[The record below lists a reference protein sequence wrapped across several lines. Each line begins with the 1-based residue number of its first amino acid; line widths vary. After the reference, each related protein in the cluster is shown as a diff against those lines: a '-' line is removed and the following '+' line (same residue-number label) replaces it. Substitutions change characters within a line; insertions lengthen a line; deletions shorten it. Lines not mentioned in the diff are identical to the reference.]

1 MFKNNSLK
9 IFAGEVISNNA
20 PLYVQS
26 ECMLYSSY
34 NLDIYIY
41 HYDAPTLFLCLH
53 TASVHKEWDEVLNA
67 SLGPH
72 ETFRYNL
79 VIGFGIALNICIMKG
94 QIDIY
99 ATIFIPNPSKV
110 FNEWHLQLE
119 ESENDTVCKTLQME
133 TGEDSEAARRRR
145 RQLPASAYKNLYIS
159 VTGGAAENVFV
170 VNTSTLVETDDT
182 TPDNSTTNGPTGIIK
197 KQLCY
202 QLQQE

>member
-1 MFKNNSLK
+1 M
-9 IFAGEVISNNA
+9 
-20 PLYVQS
+20 
-26 ECMLYSSY
+26 
-34 NLDIYIY
+34 
-41 HYDAPTLFLCLH
+41 
-53 TASVHKEWDEVLNA
+53 LNA

-145 RQLPASAYKNLYIS
+145 RQLAASTYKNLYIS

-197 KQLCY
+197 KQFCY